1 MTAVT
6 VKKMILNDFSAFHLL
21 FGNLDENIIRLEKN
35 FNVSI
40 SSRDGEITLRGEQKN
55 VEHVE
60 EVIQVLIKNIQA
72 GEIID
77 KQRVNYVIQSVAVG
91 EGGKLEDLSKSF
103 VCVTAK
109 GKYIKPK
116 TIGQNQYIK
125 TIQNR
130 DVVFGIGPAGTG
142 KTYLAVA
149 MAIRA
154 FKNNEIGKIIIT
166 RPAVEAGENLGFL
179 PGDLQMKVDPYL
191 RPLYDALFDILGVDT
206 FNSYRERGLIEIAP
220 LAYMRGRT
228 LDNAFII
235 LDEAQNTTK
244 EQMKMFLTRFGYNSK
259 VIVNGDTTQVDLPY
273 GKKSGLIHAIDVLSD
288 VSEIGFV
295 YLTDRDV
302 VRHELVKKIIISYD
316 RYEKEHK
323 DVKYGTKKETKQDTA
338 KQIGEE

>member
-21 FGNLDENIIRLEKN
+21 FGNLDENIILLEKA

-40 SSRDGEITLRGEQKN
+40 ISRDGEISIKGDPQSISR
-55 VEHVE
+55 VE
-60 EVIQVLIKNIQA
+60 EAIHVLVKNILS

-77 KQRVNYVIQSVAVG
+77 KQKVNYVIQSVNIG
-91 EGGKLEDLSKSF
+91 DGGKLEDLSKAF
-103 VCVTAK
+103 ICVNSR

-125 TIQNR
+125 TIQNK

-142 KTYLAVA
+142 KTFLAVA

-154 FKNNEIGKIIIT
+154 FKNNEVSKIIIT

-191 RPLYDALFDILGVDT
+191 RPLYDALFDILGPET
-206 FNSYRERGLIEIAP
+206 YNTYKERGLIEIAP

-244 EQMKMFLTRFGYNSK
+244 EQMKMFLTRFGFNSK
-259 VIVNGDTTQVDLPY
+259 VVVNGDTTQIDLPT
-273 GKKSGLIHAIDVLSD
+273 GRRSGLIHAIEVLRDVP
-288 VSEIGFV
+288 EIGFV
-295 YLTDRDV
+295 YMNEKDV
-302 VRHELVKKIIISYD
+302 VRHELVKKIILSYD
-316 RYEKEHK
+316 HYEKVNKE
-323 DVKYGTKKETKQDTA
+323 VKHGSKQEF
-338 KQIGEE
+338 KQES

>member
-1 MTAVT
+1 MTEVT
-6 VKKMILNDFSAFHLL
+6 VKKMIFNDFSAFHLL
-21 FGNLDENIIRLEKN
+21 FGTLDENIILLEKYFSVN
-35 FNVSI
+35 I
-40 SSRDGEITLRGEQKN
+40 TSRDGEIIIKGESEKVSQ
-55 VEHVE
+55 VEDVIHVL
-60 EVIQVLIKNIQA
+60 VKNIQA

-77 KQRVNYVIQSVAVG
+77 KQRVNYVIQSVSAG
-91 EGGKLEDLSKSF
+91 EGSKLEDLSKSF
-103 VCVTAK
+103 ICVTYR

-125 TIQNR
+125 AIQKN

-142 KTYLAVA
+142 KTFLAVA

-154 FKNNEIGKIIIT
+154 FKNNEVGKIIIT

-191 RPLYDALFDILGVDT
+191 RPLYDALFDILGADA

-259 VIVNGDTTQVDLPY
+259 VVVNGDTTQIDLPS
-273 GKKSGLIHAIDVLSD
+273 GRKSGLIHAIDVLKN
-288 VSEIGFV
+288 VEEISFN
-295 YLTDRDV
+295 YLNERDV
-302 VRHELVKKIIISYD
+302 VRHELVKKIILSYD
-316 RYEKEHK
+316 QYEKSNKELSY
-323 DVKYGTKKETKQDTA
+323 DTKSKKQEFI
-338 KQIGEE
+338 KNE

>member
-6 VKKMILNDFSAFHLL
+6 VKKMILDDFSAFHLL
-21 FGNLDENIIRLEKN
+21 FGNLDENIIRLEKA

-40 SSRDGEITLRGEQKN
+40 TSRDGEISLRGDAEK
-55 VEHVE
+55 VERVE
-60 EVIQVLIKNIQA
+60 EAIRVLIKSIQA

-77 KQRVNYVIQSVAVG
+77 KQRVGYVIESVATG
-91 EGGKLEDLSKSF
+91 EGDKLHDLSKSF
-103 VCVTAK
+103 ICVTSR

-125 TIQNR
+125 MIQER

-142 KTYLAVA
+142 KTFLAVA

-154 FKNNEIGKIIIT
+154 FKNNEISKIIIT

-191 RPLYDALFDILGVDT
+191 RPLYDALYDILGADT

-244 EQMKMFLTRFGYNSK
+244 EQMKMFLTRFGFNSK
-259 VIVNGDTTQVDLPY
+259 VIVNGDTSQIDLPY
-273 GKKSGLIHAIDVLSD
+273 GKKSGLIHALDVLNEVD
-288 VSEIGFV
+288 EIGFV
-295 YLTDRDV
+295 YLTERDV
-302 VRHELVKKIIISYD
+302 VRHELVKKIILSYD
-316 RYEKEHK
+316 RYEKAHK
-323 DVKYGTKKETKQDTA
+323 DVKYGTKKEIKQDSD
-338 KQIGEE
+338 K

>member
-6 VKKMILNDFSAFHLL
+6 VKKMILDDFSAFHLL
-21 FGNLDENIIRLEKN
+21 FGNLDENIIRLEKA
-35 FNVSI
+35 FNVAI
-40 SSRDGEITLRGEQKN
+40 TSRDGEISLRGEEKN
-55 VEHVE
+55 VALVE
-60 EVIQVLIKNIQA
+60 EVIQVLIKSIQA

-77 KQRVNYVIQSVAVG
+77 KQRVGYVMQSVSAG
-91 EGGKLEDLSKSF
+91 EGGKLDDLSKSF
-103 VCVTAK
+103 ICVTSK

-125 TIQNR
+125 TIQER

-154 FKNNEIGKIIIT
+154 FKNNEISKIIIT

-191 RPLYDALFDILGVDT
+191 RPLYDALYDILGADT

-244 EQMKMFLTRFGYNSK
+244 EQMKMFLTRFGFNSK
-259 VIVNGDTTQVDLPY
+259 VVVNGDTSQIDLPY
-273 GKKSGLIHAIDVLSD
+273 GKKSGLIHALDVLNE
-288 VSEIGFV
+288 VSKIGFV
-295 YLTDRDV
+295 YLSERDV
-302 VRHELVKKIIISYD
+302 VRHELVKKIILSYD
-316 RYEKEHK
+316 RYEKAHK
-323 DVKYGTKKETKQDTA
+323 DVKYGTSKENKQDTD
-338 KQIGEE
+338 K

>member
-6 VKKMILNDFSAFHLL
+6 VKKMILDDFSAFHLL
-21 FGNLDENIIRLEKN
+21 FGNLDENIIRLEKA

-40 SSRDGEITLRGEQKN
+40 TSRDGEISLRGDAEK
-55 VEHVE
+55 VERVE
-60 EVIQVLIKNIQA
+60 EAIKVLIKSIQA

-77 KQRVNYVIQSVAVG
+77 KQRVGYVIESVATG
-91 EGGKLEDLSKSF
+91 EGDKLHDLSKSF
-103 VCVTAK
+103 ICVTSR

-125 TIQNR
+125 MIQER

-142 KTYLAVA
+142 KTFLAVA

-154 FKNNEIGKIIIT
+154 FKNNEISKIIIT

-191 RPLYDALFDILGVDT
+191 RPLYDALYDILGADT

-244 EQMKMFLTRFGYNSK
+244 EQMKMFLTRFGFNSK
-259 VIVNGDTTQVDLPY
+259 VIVNGDTSQIDLPY
-273 GKKSGLIHAIDVLSD
+273 GKKSGLIHALDVLNEVD
-288 VSEIGFV
+288 EIGFV
-295 YLTDRDV
+295 YLTERDV
-302 VRHELVKKIIISYD
+302 VRHELVKKIILSYD
-316 RYEKEHK
+316 RYEKAHK
-323 DVKYGTKKETKQDTA
+323 DVKYGTKKEIKQDSD
-338 KQIGEE
+338 K